1 MPKRTQPSPAKGRAR
16 RSKARQA
23 ARTPTQ
29 KSRKRRTG
37 GAPGTAILAG
47 RRIERDLQEQARQS
61 DADFARELAL
71 RGKQVL
77 SLDLFGGLHP
87 AFGLRGIFP
96 AIAPEGEPGSV
107 LVQADLAIGP
117 SGEDPPVETEPV
129 TFAATADGWP
139 SLWQA
144 YAFAVG
150 QARDAWRAAHP
161 GSESPGVWT
170 RTLTLVG
177 AAPVLS
183 EA

>member
-1 MPKRTQPSPAKGRAR
+1 MLG
-16 RSKARQA
+16 
-23 ARTPTQ
+23 
-29 KSRKRRTG
+29 
-37 GAPGTAILAG
+37 
-47 RRIERDLQEQARQS
+47 
-61 DADFARELAL
+61 
-71 RGKQVL
+71 
-77 SLDLFGGLHP
+77 LDLFGGLHP

-96 AIAPEGEPGSV
+96 ALAPEGEPGSV

-129 TFAATADGWP
+129 MFAATAEGWP

-150 QARDAWRAAHP
+150 QARDAWRAENP
-161 GSESPGVWT
+161 GSESPGIWT